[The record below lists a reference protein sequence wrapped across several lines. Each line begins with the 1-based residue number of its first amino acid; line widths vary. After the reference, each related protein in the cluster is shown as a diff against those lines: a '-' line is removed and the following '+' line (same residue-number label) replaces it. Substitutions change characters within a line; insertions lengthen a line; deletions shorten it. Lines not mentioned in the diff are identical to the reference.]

1 MSVFSGPEIINNG
14 LVFHLDAANA
24 RSYPGSGTLWADI
37 SGSGNNGTLIN
48 GPTFNSKYF
57 TFDGVNDT
65 VNCGPTSEIGSSLTG
80 LTVSVWVYP
89 TSQSIRMIMEN
100 GTDYTQNTFYLTQ
113 ENASYFT
120 FEVYGTNYDVV
131 YSNYVYQLNT
141 WYNLTGVWSAGSRV
155 DMYTNGVLT
164 NGTRGGV
171 LQSSVRNG
179 NTNLFVGS
187 RAGTQYPY
195 SGRINQPMLYT
206 RALTVAEVKQNF
218 EATRGRYG
226 I

>member
-1 MSVFSGPEIINNG
+1 MSLGHGSSIVRNG
-14 LVFHLDAANA
+14 LVLHLDAANKK
-24 RSYPGSGTLWADI
+24 SYSGTGTSWNDL
-37 SGSGNNGTLIN
+37 SGIGNNGTLTN
-48 GPTFNSKYF
+48 GPTFNSNYF
-57 TFDGVNDT
+57 TFDGVDDT
-65 VNCGPTSEIGSSLTG
+65 VNCGPTSQIGSSLTG

-89 TSQSIRMIMEN
+89 TSQSVRMIMEN
-100 GTDYTQNTFYLTQ
+100 GSDYTQNTFYLTQ

-141 WYNLTGVWSAGSRV
+141 WYNLTGVWSSGSRV
-155 DMYTNGVLT
+155 NMYTNGVLT

-206 RALTVAEVKQNF
+206 RALTATEVNQNF
-218 EATRGRYG
+218 YATRGRYVL
-226 I
+226 

>member
-1 MSVFSGPEIINNG
+1 MISYNTNIVRNG
-14 LVFHLDAANA
+14 LVLHLDTANVK
-24 RSYPGSGTLWADI
+24 SYPGTGTAWNDLSGL
-37 SGSGNNGTLIN
+37 GNNGTLIN
-48 GPTFNSKYF
+48 GPTFNSNYF

-65 VNCGPTSEIGSSLTG
+65 VDCGPTSQIGSSLTG
-80 LTVSVWVYP
+80 LTVSAWVYP
-89 TSQSIRMIMEN
+89 TSQSARMILEN
-100 GTDYTQNTFYLTQ
+100 GTTYTTNTFYLTQ

-131 YSNYVYQLNT
+131 YSSYVYQLNT
-141 WYNLTGVWSAGSRV
+141 WYNLTGVWSSGSLV
-155 DMYTNGVLT
+155 NMYTNGVLT

-187 RAGTQYPY
+187 RAGTSLQY
-195 SGRINQPMLYT
+195 SGRINQPMLYN
-206 RALTVAEVKQNF
+206 RALSASEISQNF
-218 EATRGRYG
+218 NALRGRYG